1 MPRFFGA
8 RVRCLGLAHVSAA
21 SPLVSGRGSVARGLS
36 SAAGSSGSGTGGASG
51 HARAAFEF
59 KSHSTQASG
68 GGTTGSSWRQYWH
81 SCSQRRAGAAA
92 AGGGASGS
100 AAAVITGGGLLLGVV
115 GAGALHTM
123 AVPARACG
131 QGACGCGHSEPSA
144 LELMQTLRELL
155 DAGAARWTLAR
166 DLNTSIEGQPGYYS
180 RSWATDWARGFLGT
194 LSFLPSDLVSCR
206 HCPSRQSFPGRGGGT
221 PSSPTGGTTT
231 AVVHSPRKLR
241 NDWPR

>member
-155 DAGAARWTLAR
+155 DAGAARWTLE
-166 DLNTSIEGQPGYYS
+166 TSTHRSRANPG
-180 RSWATDWARGFLGT
+180 TIVDPGPLTGHVGFSELFP
-194 LSFLPSDLVSCR
+194 SFLLIWYLVSTA
-206 HCPSRQSFPGRGGGT
+206 PPGNHFQAGGGAT

-231 AVVHSPRKLR
+231 AVVHSPRKIR